1 VFYKS
6 SPLDVKPATGTVVFH
21 YVEDG
26 NCRRT
31 SVRDGDSSSKWKVPH
46 WKSVNHRAF
55 MRTNAPNCRVWARVA
70 KNIGNDKR
78 ASRKLTP
85 LPRCQI
91 YYIEE
96 SLRPFSLLDQLLCE
110 RLDRRR
116 PMELLCSRI
125 AEVDP
130 ARVEALHHLDV
141 QPGPIS
147 RRTHRFQNVLPGSL
161 R

>member
-1 VFYKS
+1 MFYKS

-31 SVRDGDSSSKWKVPH
+31 SVRDGDSSSRWKVPD
-46 WKSVNHRAF
+46 
-55 MRTNAPNCRVWARVA
+55 APNCRVWARVA